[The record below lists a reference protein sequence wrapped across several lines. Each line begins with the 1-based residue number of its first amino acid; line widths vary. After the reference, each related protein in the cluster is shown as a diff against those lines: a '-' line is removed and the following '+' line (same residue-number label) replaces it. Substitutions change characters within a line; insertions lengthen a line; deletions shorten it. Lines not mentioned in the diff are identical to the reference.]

1 MIYTNLSS
9 KDEKPV
15 MKAEELIVIKAFGSF
30 SALGCRKETIL
41 ANYRSD
47 QAFISAK
54 IFNAISYPVGAL
66 SAEAE
71 QSLHDMVRQN
81 PKFFR
86 RLDKSVLLAVGASIL
101 AYEAAGWAVEKKKR
115 QAIGV
120 NVGSSRGAT
129 GLFER
134 FHAEFLQSPE
144 NKTALLTSPLTTL
157 GNISSSVAN
166 FLDLHG
172 PIISNSMTCT
182 TGAQAVIN
190 GVAWLRSGMADR
202 FLAGGSEAPLTSFTL
217 AQLEA
222 LGICSRDTGDPYPCR
237 PLALA
242 EKMEDTMILG
252 EGAAVFALEK
262 MTKAEL
268 AEGKIEAMIESVGY
282 AFEKI
287 SSPTGISEEANALQQ
302 SMQMALKNKKNEAP
316 VDLVLM
322 HAPGTVMG
330 DRAELRAISKVFG
343 ERVPNLFSNKWKIGH
358 TYAASAPLSME
369 LGILAIQNQLI
380 LDFPYPNR
388 VCNSRRPIKKVML
401 NSACFGGNATSII
414 ISASTL

>member
-1 MIYTNLSS
+1 
-9 KDEKPV
+9 
-15 MKAEELIVIKAFGSF
+15 
-30 SALGCRKETIL
+30 
-41 ANYRSD
+41 
-47 QAFISAK
+47 
-54 IFNAISYPVGAL
+54 VGAL

-71 QSLHDMVRQN
+71 QFLQDMLCQN

-86 RLDKSVLLAVGASIL
+86 RLDKSVLMAVAASALAFESS
-101 AYEAAGWAVEKKKR
+101 GWAKEKIKR

-120 NVGSSRGAT
+120 NIGSSRGAT
-129 GLFER
+129 GLFEK
-134 FHAEFLQSPE
+134 FHAEFLRSPE
-144 NKTALLTSPLTTL
+144 NRAALLTSPLTTL

-166 FLDLHG
+166 YLDLHG
-172 PIISNSMTCT
+172 PVISNSMTCT

-190 GVAWLRSGMADR
+190 GVAWLKAGMADR

-222 LGICSRDTGDPYPCR
+222 LGICAHDTDDLYPCR
-237 PLALA
+237 PLSSA
-242 EKMEDTMILG
+242 EKTADMMILG

-262 MTKAEL
+262 RTKAEL
-268 AEGKIEAMIESVGY
+268 AEGKTEAIIESVGY

-302 SMQMALKNKKNEAP
+302 SMQMALKNQQNETP

-343 ERVPNLFSNKWKIGH
+343 GQMPNLFSNKWKIGH

-369 LGILAIQNQLI
+369 LAILAIQNQLD

-388 VCNSRRPIKKVML
+388 VHNTKRPIKKVMV
-401 NSACFGGNATSII
+401 NSAGFGGNATSII
-414 ISASTL
+414 LSASNL